1 MDAHPER
8 HRSSRAAWLRAAVL
22 GADDGLVSTAALLVG
37 VAASGAARNALLV
50 AGIAALTAGAMAMAT
65 GEYVSVS
72 AQSDTESAD
81 RRREEREL
89 ATDPDAELAELIA
102 IYQDRGLPQALATEV
117 ATTLHAS
124 DPLAAHLLDELGQTE
139 GGGARPVQ
147 AAVTSAASFAIGA
160 AVPLLAAAVSPA
172 TPRSIVIAAVTL
184 VALCILGAVGASLG
198 GASRVRGSLR
208 IGVGGG
214 IAMAVTYGVG
224 ALFGTVTG

>member
-37 VAASGAARNALLV
+37 VAASGAARNAILV

-102 IYQDRGLPQALATEV
+102 IYQARGLPQALATEV

-124 DPLAAHLLDELGQTE
+124 DPLAAHLLDELGQTK